1 MEPTL
6 APTHSSAGRY
16 AVMPLNQPWQHTE
29 GIGEHDDEGDG
40 DLGGDGG
47 LGRDDFNT
55 RMPWV

>member
-1 MEPTL
+1 
-6 APTHSSAGRY
+6 
-16 AVMPLNQPWQHTE
+16 MPLNQPWQHTE